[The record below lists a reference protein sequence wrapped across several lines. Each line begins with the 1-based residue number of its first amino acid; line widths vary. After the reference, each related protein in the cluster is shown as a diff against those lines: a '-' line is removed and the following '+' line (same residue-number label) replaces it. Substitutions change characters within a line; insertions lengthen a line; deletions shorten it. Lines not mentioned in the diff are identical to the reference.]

1 MWIERRRMFRK
12 HAWHTGDHKEM
23 NGRLVRAVLPKG
35 PSVRILVDGME
46 VTAYSG
52 ESVLVAVLSGCNA
65 LRKHEFSDEMR
76 AGFCL
81 MGACQDC
88 WLWLADHT
96 RVRAC
101 TTVVA
106 DGMSI
111 LTDPPPG
118 LGGRD

>member
-1 MWIERRRMFRK
+1 
-12 HAWHTGDHKEM
+12 M
-23 NGRLVRAVLPKG
+23 NGRVVRAIVPDG
-35 PSVRILVDGME
+35 PPVRILIDGAE
-46 VTAYSG
+46 ATACAG
-52 ESVLVAVLSGCNA
+52 ESVLVAVLAVRGA
-65 LRKHEFSDEMR
+65 LRQHEFSREMR

-88 WLWLADHT
+88 WVWLADGS

-111 LTDPPPG
+111 LTGAPPG
-118 LGGRD
+118 FGRP